1 MINLQKNIFLS
12 KVQNFCVPGTGT
24 MTATPTE
31 TNTVLGIAFGNS
43 TTQISFISRAG
54 VPECL
59 ANEDGERQIPS
70 TLSYSEGEEYHG
82 GQAKSQLVR
91 NPANTVVSFRDWLG
105 QKYLFPLIALIL
117 DTTQSTLRERDI
129 QRNQSLLNQ
138 GMSRSQSR
146 HWLRRYGQ
154 HLLHRVF
161 QGHRLL
167 FERANR
173 HPFLLLVYWSRNS

>member
-1 MINLQKNIFLS
+1 
-12 KVQNFCVPGTGT
+12 

-31 TNTVLGIAFGNS
+31 TDTVLGIAFGNS

-70 TLSYSEGEEYHG
+70 TLSYSEGDEYHG

-105 QKYLFPLIALIL
+105 QKYLIPLIALIL
-117 DTTQSTLRERDI
+117 GITPSTLRGPDI
-129 QRNQSLLNQ
+129 QRNQSLLSQ
-138 GMSRSQSR
+138 GMLRSRSQ
-146 HWLRRYGQ
+146 HWLRSCGE

-161 QGHRLL
+161 QEHRLL
-167 FERANR
+167 CERANR
-173 HPFLLLVYWSRNS
+173 RPFLLLF